1 MQQYSQFFNGKLEI
15 AKHYV
20 PNKLDLNI
28 LERFQASREK
38 VLVISD
44 RFLTNA
50 EDQLDVLYNSL
61 VLPAEEEKKQEKSVV
76 PKDSSPKSI
85 KPRVQNIL
93 KKSHVL
99 LATLLNKIWEELRA
113 KEFNKERVFKAVLA
127 LKEKVQSLETLEDLQ
142 ILSEM
147 ANEFLYKRL
156 WGPSKGLIL
165 EIKGKFNKEDVL
177 KIIEEAKK
185 KGLEIKDMALDVYD
199 EKIKVYL
206 QKDKAK
212 ELLNKAIEF
221 GNQEVVKGLK
231 SFDPAKQGKEIV
243 SKSRERSLEL
253 YNLVKKELSER
264 KKGFLDEFHER
275 KVGKKLKE
283 KCEEKQEEL
292 KKEEMHERQEKM
304 LQDLEEEREEI
315 IKEKLLS
322 SSMEGNQ
329 FE

>member
-1 MQQYSQFFNGKLEI
+1 M

-28 LERFQASREK
+28 LERVQASREK
-38 VLVISD
+38 VLAISD

-50 EDQLDVLYNSL
+50 EEQLDTLYNSL
-61 VLPAEEEKKQEKSVV
+61 VLPAEEEKQQEKSVV

-113 KEFNKERVFKAVLA
+113 KEFNKERVFKAMLA

-147 ANEFLYKRL
+147 AHEFLYKRV
-156 WGPSKGLIL
+156 WGPSKELVL
-165 EIKGKFNKEDVL
+165 EIKGKFNREDVL
-177 KIIEEAKK
+177 KFVEEAKK
-185 KGLEIKDMALDVYD
+185 KGIEIKDLALDVYD

-206 QKDKAK
+206 QKEKAK
-212 ELLNKAIEF
+212 ELLNKAIEY

-231 SFDPAKQGKEIV
+231 NFDAAKQGKEIV
-243 SKSRERSLEL
+243 SKSREKSVEL
-253 YNLVKKELSER
+253 YNMVKKEFSER
-264 KKGFLDEFHER
+264 KKGFLEEFHER

-283 KCEEKQEEL
+283 KCDERKEEL
-292 KKEEMHERQEKM
+292 KKEEMHERQEKI
-304 LQDLEEEREEI
+304 LNELEEDREEI
-315 IKEKLLS
+315 IKERLLDPNF
-322 SSMEGNQ
+322 EGNQ
-329 FE
+329 LE